1 MKVFKVCVPTLILI
15 FNICDGVVSKLANA
29 GTHEREQKIMDD
41 IMNDEEYNSLQRP
54 NSDGGPGFTD
64 SGASLV
70 ETNMFVRS
78 LGPFDFYNMDFD
90 IDVTLRQSWRD
101 PRLIFT
107 GSKGV
112 TYVNI
117 PVEDQVWR
125 PDTFFRNEKESTF
138 SMVPS
143 KAFYVRVSSD
153 GTVLH
158 SVRVKSKLHCPMN
171 LAMFPFDTQT
181 CQIML
186 ASYGSHSSDIE
197 YKWRETDPIQVST
210 SISPGSELVS
220 SDLKEDLVLTS
231 TGSYSVIDAKFTI
244 KRKASYYILTI
255 FIPLKMLVIMSILS
269 FWIKTDTNGIRI
281 IINLITLIFMSYKC
295 DQINDMFP
303 PVAYTKYIDI
313 FTGMCVC
320 FVFFALVAS
329 IFTFLSDT
337 EDQGIKSFKKVSTS
351 GKVMLLAKFVYPATF
366 LVFVIL
372 YYIYAVAV
380 SA

>member
-1 MKVFKVCVPTLILI
+1 MKIHVAPLLLICCTGVLSKV
-15 FNICDGVVSKLANA
+15 ANT
-29 GTHEREQKIMDD
+29 GLEEREQKIMEE

-54 NSDGGPGFTD
+54 TSDGGPGFTEN
-64 SGASLV
+64 GASQV

-78 LGPFDFYNMDFD
+78 LGPFDFYNMDFEID
-90 IDVTLRQSWRD
+90 ITLRQSWRD
-101 PRLIFT
+101 PRLMFT
-107 GSKGV
+107 GGKGV

-181 CQIML
+181 CKIML

-210 SISPGSELVS
+210 SVAPGSELVS
-220 SDLKEDLVLTS
+220 FDYEEDLVLTS
-231 TGSYSVIDAKFTI
+231 TGSYSVADATFTM
-244 KRKASYYILTI
+244 KREASYYILTI
-255 FIPLKMLVIMSILS
+255 FIPLKMLVIMSMLS
-269 FWIKTDTNGIRI
+269 FWIKTDNNGVRI
-281 IINLITLIFMSYKC
+281 ILNLIIVIFMSYKC
-295 DQINDMFP
+295 DHINDMFP

-313 FTGMCVC
+313 FTGMSVL
-320 FVFFALVAS
+320 FVFCSLVAS
-329 IFTFLSDT
+329 IFTFVYDSENAAIT
-337 EDQGIKSFKKVSTS
+337 SFKKSSTS
-351 GKVMLLAKFVYPATF
+351 GKVMILAKFAYPATF
-366 LVFVIL
+366 VVFIMI

-380 SA
+380 ST